1 MKGVKI
7 SLQLGIVI
15 FLLVFAGYLP
25 LLIPVGIVLGIGLLC
40 LKMID
45 NKFLA
50 AVIAYI
56 AIMYVSSI
64 FELIIYYFSGSDF
77 ILKLETGY
85 LLISFLMVSS
95 WIELVL
101 SAYISN
107 IGIII
112 QWIIFVIGTITVLIF
127 LIPSIISVDD
137 Y

>member
-1 MKGVKI
+1 MKISKI

-15 FLLVFAGYLP
+15 FLLVIAGYLP
-25 LLIPVGIVLGIGLLC
+25 LLIPVGIVLGIGFLC

-50 AVIAYI
+50 AGIAYI

-64 FELIIYYFSGSDF
+64 FELIIYYSAESDF
-77 ILKLETGY
+77 TLKMEAGY
-85 LLISFLMVSS
+85 FLISYLMVGS

-101 SAYISN
+101 SAYISK